1 MNIYREIRAEIIE
14 CLNLLVAEKKLPE
27 GLSFDRVVA
36 EPPRDEKNGEV
47 ATNAAMVLSGQAKLK
62 PRDLAELLKEKLL
75 LLPEV
80 AAAEIAGPG
89 FVNLRLSS
97 FFWNKCL
104 QEILVLGT
112 EFGKS
117 TMGVGIRKNVEF
129 VSANP
134 TGPMHIGHSRGAV
147 FGDALASLLQK
158 AGYEVVREYYIN
170 DAGAQVDVLARSAY
184 LRYKQALGFKID
196 QIPEG
201 LYPGEYLIPV
211 GQELA
216 KIYGNKWIDKPEE
229 EWLEEIRAF
238 SISKMMDLIKSDLAA
253 LGVKF
258 DVFSSERNLVESGKI
273 ENVIKNLKSK
283 ELVYEG
289 ILPPPKGKEIDDYEP
304 HPQTLFKATLFGD
317 DVDRAL
323 KKSNGFQTYFASDM
337 AYHLDKFERGFDD
350 LINVWGA
357 DHGGYVK
364 RIQAAV
370 NALTAGKAKLDVK
383 LCQMVNLMCNGTPLK
398 MSKRAGNFVT
408 LRDMVDA
415 VGKDVIRFIMLT
427 RKNDAQLDFDV
438 EKVKEQSKDNPVFYV
453 NYAYARAASV
463 KRKAKELFS
472 SWSLDWKSLAQAEFS
487 LLTDDAEQSLIKI
500 LSQFPRQVEV
510 AASAHE
516 PHRIAYYLNDVAQ
529 SFHAL
534 WNKGRD
540 NVQLRFLD
548 TDNEKISYARL
559 ALVEATSIVIFAGLD
574 IFGVVPPQEM

>member
-1 MNIYREIRAEIIE
+1 MNIYSEIRNEIID

-27 GLSFDRVVA
+27 GLSFERVVA
-36 EPPRDEKNGEV
+36 EPPRDEKHGEV
-47 ATNAAMVLSGQAKLK
+47 ATNAAMVLSGQSKLK
-62 PRDLAELLKEKLL
+62 PRDLAELLKEKLVS
-75 LLPEV
+75 LPEV
-80 AAAEIAGPG
+80 EDAEIAGPG
-89 FVNLRLSS
+89 FVNLKLSS

-104 QEILVLGT
+104 QEILVLGID
-112 EFGKS
+112 FGKS
-117 TMGVGIRKNVEF
+117 KIGNGVRKNVEF

-158 AGYEVVREYYIN
+158 AGYDVVREYYIN

-184 LRYKQALGFKID
+184 LRYKQALGYKID

-216 KIYGNKWIDKPEE
+216 KIYKDKFVDKAEE
-229 EWLEEIRAF
+229 EWLPEIRSFA
-238 SISKMMDLIKSDLAA
+238 ISKMMDLIKDDLSA

-258 DVFSSERNLVESGKI
+258 DVFSSERALVESGKI
-273 ENVIKNLKSK
+273 ERVIENLKSK
-283 ELVYEG
+283 DLVYEG
-289 ILPPPKGKEIDDYEP
+289 VLPPPKGKEIEDYEP

-463 KRKAKELFS
+463 KRKAKELFPT
-472 SWSLDWKSLAQAEFS
+472 WNLDWKSLSQADFS
-487 LLTDDAEQSLIKI
+487 LLVDEAELSLIKI

-510 AASAHE
+510 AANAHE

-529 SFHAL
+529 AFHAL

-548 TDNEKISYARL
+548 TENEKISYARL
-559 ALVEATSIVIFAGLD
+559 ALVEAASIVIFAGLD

>member
-1 MNIYREIRAEIIE
+1 MNIYKEMRDEIIE
-14 CLNLLVAEKKLPE
+14 CLNLLISEKKLPE

-47 ATNAAMVLSGQAKLK
+47 ATNAAMVLSGQTKMK
-62 PRDLAELLKEKLL
+62 PRDLAELLKEKLI

-80 AAAEIAGPG
+80 EAVDIAGPG
-89 FVNLRLSS
+89 FVNLKLSS

-104 QEILVLGT
+104 QEILLLGT
-112 EFGKS
+112 DFGKS
-117 TMGVGIRKNVEF
+117 KMGAGAKKNVEF

-147 FGDALASLLQK
+147 FGDALASLLEK
-158 AGYEVVREYYIN
+158 AGYNVIREYYIN

-201 LYPGEYLIPV
+201 LYPGEYLVPV

-216 KIYGNKWIDKPEE
+216 KIYKDKWIDKPEE
-229 EWLEEIRAF
+229 EWLAEIRTF
-238 SISKMMDLIKSDLAA
+238 SISKMMDLIKDDLAA

-258 DVFSSERNLVESGKI
+258 DIFSSERSLVEGGKI
-273 ENVIKNLKSK
+273 EKVIDNLKSK
-283 ELVYEG
+283 DLVYEG
-289 ILPPPKGKEIDDYEP
+289 VLPPPKGKEIDDYEP

-337 AYHLDKFERGFDD
+337 AYHLDKYERGFDD

-370 NALTAGKAKLDVK
+370 KALTAGKAKLDVK

-408 LRDMVDA
+408 LRDMVDV

-463 KRKAKELFS
+463 KRKAKELFPV
-472 SWSLDWKSLAQAEFS
+472 WNLDWKSLAQANFS
-487 LLTDDAEQSLIKI
+487 LLVDEAEQSLIKI

-529 SFHAL
+529 TFHAL

-548 TDNEKISYARL
+548 TDNENVSYARL
-559 ALVEATSIVIFAGLD
+559 ALVEATSIVIFAGLG
-574 IFGVVPPQEM
+574 IFGVIPPQEM

>member
-184 LRYKQALGFKID
+184 LRYKQALGFKIE

-283 ELVYEG
+283 GLVYEG

-487 LLTDDAEQSLIKI
+487 LLTDEAEQSLIKI

>member
-283 ELVYEG
+283 GLVYEG